1 MEILTGLFGILGIII
16 LGIIVIA
23 FRKRNLISQMLNATM
38 ALKQSQKTLEKELY
52 DKEFVKQMPD
62 MIKAKVAKDMEKKLN
77 KKSFAEKLGEASKE
91 LTKNAKA
98 GGMEHKGL
106 DSVMDD
112 LNVFSGNNQNQ
123 LKNADF
129 LKREDSKG
137 KNFDFSDIIS
147 NTSMNDLAQARKDT
161 DGLDDKDDN
170 AESGK
175 KRPSRRR

>member
-1 MEILTGLFGILGIII
+1 
-16 LGIIVIA
+16 
-23 FRKRNLISQMLNATM
+23 
-38 ALKQSQKTLEKELY
+38 
-52 DKEFVKQMPD
+52 
-62 MIKAKVAKDMEKKLN
+62 
-77 KKSFAEKLGEASKE
+77 
-91 LTKNAKA
+91 
-98 GGMEHKGL
+98 MEHKGL
-106 DSVMDD
+106 DSVMND

-123 LKNADF
+123 LKNTDF